1 MMATPEKLLNKL
13 DSWVTSL
20 LEPGTLFPWCLLF
33 CWVYLTAQ
41 YEWLSAMLGAPVLAA
56 IFTLLISFA
65 IFLTGLILVAL
76 GILWSLAGQ
85 LLCPNIPI
93 AKSRLP

>member
-1 MMATPEKLLNKL
+1 MAATPEKLLNKL

-41 YEWLSAMLGAPVLAA
+41 YDWLNAMLGAPVLAA
-56 IFTLLISFA
+56 IFTLLIGFI
-65 IFLTGLILVAL
+65 IFLAGLILVAL
-76 GILWSLAGQ
+76 GIVWSSAEQ
-85 LLCPNIPI
+85 LLCPIKPI
-93 AKSRLP
+93 EKSRLP